1 MQGNGTLSSNHHQPP
16 PDRVS
21 YRTLF
26 RIYRVFGRSY
36 KKHWRM
42 LAWAYAGLLL
52 STALSLLSPWPLK
65 LILDYVI
72 LGYPLPEQAA
82 WLSGWLAHS
91 PESLLLALA
100 IGFFVVRFMQSFVSY
115 LYKIGAAIVG
125 SRMVAEFRERLFN
138 HLQGLSLS
146 FHAAASSGDIVY
158 RLTSDISQVRTLLV
172 QVPQQ
177 FIHRS
182 LVMVSYI
189 GLMAVL
195 NWQLSLVAFSVI
207 PVIYYFNRRFGVGVQ
222 EATHEKRSKESEV
235 TSIITENITAMAL
248 IQAYGMQESQQA
260 RFAVENQQSLE
271 SGVRALKYS
280 KLYRRV
286 NSVLI
291 SIGTGMVLY
300 FGGNLVLDGL
310 LLPGT
315 VVLFVSYL
323 KNLYGPLDKFAEML
337 LGIARSQV
345 ACDRLLELLECDS
358 VIEDEKDAV
367 PAPPFRGRVEFKNV
381 SFSYIGNEEVL
392 KNISFQVQPGE
403 TIALVGPSGA
413 GKSTLISL
421 LLRFYDPQSGEI
433 RIDDENIRRFQL
445 KSLRDQITIL
455 LQDAPLFNMTVREN
469 IAFGKIGATEE
480 EVIAAAKRAQAHE
493 FIMQL
498 PRGYDTRISEGGSN
512 LSGGQR
518 QRINIAR
525 AIIRNTPIVI
535 LDEPVSSLDAETE
548 AKVNQALHE
557 LTEGKTTFIV
567 AHKFS
572 TIVNADKILV
582 LEKGKQAGFG
592 RHEELLET
600 SPVYRELFELQTGDR
615 KMPVQA
621 EH

>member
-1 MQGNGTLSSNHHQPP
+1 MDMQGNGTLSQNQNHPSP
-16 PDRVS
+16 NRVS

-26 RIYRVFGRSY
+26 RIYRVFARSY

-42 LAWAYAGLLL
+42 LAWAYAGLLM
-52 STALSLLSPWPLK
+52 STALSLLAPWPLK

-72 LGYPLPEQAA
+72 LGYPLPEQAGFVTQ
-82 WLSGWLAHS
+82 WISDS

-100 IGFFVVRFMQSFVSY
+100 VAFFVIRFTQSFVSY

-146 FHAAASSGDIVY
+146 FHAASSSGDIVY
-158 RLTSDISQVRTLLV
+158 RLTNDISQVRMLLIR
-172 QVPQQ
+172 VPQQ
-177 FIHRS
+177 LIQRS
-182 LVMVSYI
+182 LVMISYI
-189 GLMAVL
+189 GMMTML
-195 NWQLSLVAFSVI
+195 NVKLSLIAFSVI

-222 EATHEKRSKESEV
+222 EATLEKRSKESEV
-235 TSIITENITAMAL
+235 TSIITENITTMAL
-248 IQAYGMQESQQA
+248 IQAYGLEESQQM
-260 RFAVENQQSLE
+260 RFAAENQQSLE

-291 SIGTGMVLY
+291 SIGTSLVLY
-300 FGGNLVLDGL
+300 FGGNLALDGV

-345 ACDRLLELLECDS
+345 ACDRLLELLECDM
-358 VIEDEKDAV
+358 VIEDAKDAR
-367 PAPPFRGRVEFKNV
+367 PAPPFKGKVEFKDV
-381 SFSYIGNEEVL
+381 SFAYIDNEEVL
-392 KNISFQVQPGE
+392 KNINFVVQPGE
-403 TIALVGPSGA
+403 TVALVGYSGA

-421 LLRFYDPQSGEI
+421 LLRFYDPQTGEI
-433 RIDDENIRRFQL
+433 RIDGANVRRYEL
-445 KSLRDQITIL
+445 KSLRNQITIL

-469 IAFGKIGATEE
+469 IAFGKFDATEE
-480 EVIAAAKRAQAHE
+480 EIITAAKRAQAHE
-493 FIMQL
+493 FILQL
-498 PRGYDTRISEGGSN
+498 PKGYDTRISEGGSN

-535 LDEPVSSLDAETE
+535 LDEPVSALDAETE
-548 AKVNQALHE
+548 AKVNQAIHE
-557 LTEGKTTFIV
+557 LTNGKTTFIV

-572 TIVNADKILV
+572 TIVRADKILV
-582 LEKGKQAGFG
+582 LEKGELVGFG

-600 SPVYRELFELQTGDR
+600 SPVYRELFELQVGE
-615 KMPVQA
+615 MPLPA
-621 EH
+621 